1 LLGNAA
7 GSFTPAAGG
16 PFPVGSQPIV
26 VLAADFNGDG
36 ILDLATANYA
46 GNNLTVLS
54 GGPASTTSV
63 LTAPP
68 PLTIASGSPVTLDV
82 AVSDNAKAF
91 FAPTGTVRFLDGT
104 KLLGTAPQIS
114 SPYELTSQIFGAGAH
129 TITAVYV
136 GDAGSLGSTSNAITI
151 QVNPVSQT
159 ISFAPLSD
167 QTLGMGP
174 IPLTA
179 TATSGL
185 TVTFVSNSPS
195 VCTVSGTQLNRV
207 APGPCSITASQ
218 SGNVVYSPAAP
229 GTQSFRVIL
238 PAPLIAPGGVVPVY
252 SSTNTIQP
260 GSWISIYGSN
270 LASSSATWAGDFP
283 QSLNGTSVT
292 IDGKAAYLWFV
303 GPGQINL
310 QAPDDTARGSVPVV
324 VTTAAGSYNSTV
336 TLAQFA
342 PSFCL
347 LDGKHVAGIIVRP
360 DGSYDILG
368 PGGGSLPYPTVAAKA
383 GDSVA
388 LFGVGFGPT
397 NPAVLAGQTF
407 SASAP
412 TIGAVGLIVN
422 TITIAP
428 SFAGLTGAGLL
439 PDQLHS
445 ATGIGNRGRS
455 YSGNSRRS
463 EDAAE
468 CRDLASVNM
477 PARGCRRHEAAQHRA
492 YPNRKTLATFP
503 PGNGKALPD
512 PSVF

>member
-1 LLGNAA
+1 
-7 GSFTPAAGG
+7 
-16 PFPVGSQPIV
+16 
-26 VLAADFNGDG
+26 
-36 ILDLATANYA
+36 
-46 GNNLTVLS
+46 LS

-229 GTQSFRVIL
+229 VTQSFRVIL

-428 SFAGLTGAGLL
+428 SFAGLTGAGLY
-439 PDQLHS
+439 QINF
-445 ATGIGNRGRS
+445 T
-455 YSGNSRRS
+455 
-463 EDAAE
+463 
-468 CRDLASVNM
+468 V
-477 PARGCRRHEAAQHRA
+477 
-492 YPNRKTLATFP
+492 P
-503 PGNGKALPD
+503 PGSGTGDVLIQATAGGVKTQPNAVISLQ
-512 PSVF
+512 